1 MSSTRTLIIG
11 GATGI
16 GFAVAQALS
25 EREGSIVLAGRDE
38 EKLAAAKARLHGV
51 AKTQTVTL
59 DVASEAQVAQLVQT
73 LGAVDHIIVTAG
85 SQAPGGALSQVDIS
99 AAKQAFDTKF
109 WGSIA
114 VAHHLAGLI
123 RPGGS
128 LTLTTGFLARRAVP
142 GTFVKTA
149 INAALEATVKVLAR
163 ELAPLRVNAVSPG
176 LTDTEAYAAMTPEA
190 REQMLARAAAT
201 LPAGRFGRPD
211 DMAQGYL
218 FVIDN
223 PFVTGTVVDIEGG
236 ALIN

>member
-1 MSSTRTLIIG
+1 MSNIKTLIIG

-25 EREGSIVLAGRDE
+25 EREGSLVLAGRDE

-59 DVASEAQVAQLVQT
+59 DVASEAQVAQLAQT

-149 INAALEATVKVLAR
+149 MNAALEATVKVLAR
-163 ELAPLRVNAVSPG
+163 ELAPLRVNAISPG

-190 REQMLARAAAT
+190 REQMLARAVAT
-201 LPAGRFGRPD
+201 LPAGRFGRPE